1 MKFLHQLWANDQHLT
16 GVLCNTVFKRIFS
29 PLIDAYLENSINKG
43 IPYTNL
49 VDLVNGKRKKLT
61 IKISSIFIHF
71 HFLFAL
77 FFVNPFQIN
86 LSSVYYRFEQKFIFL
101 LFTFQKSKSFFENNI
116 LSCPI
121 FSL

>member
-49 VDLVNGKRKKLT
+49 VDLVNGKRKK
-61 IKISSIFIHF
+61 INNQDFIHF
-71 HFLFAL
+71 HPFSFPLC
-77 FFVNPFQIN
+77 FV
-86 LSSVYYRFEQKFIFL
+86 L
-101 LFTFQKSKSFFENNI
+101 
-116 LSCPI
+116 C
-121 FSL
+121 